1 MKSRVQRPTFFWGI
15 LTKQPNRG
23 LVVALRSGKWECG
36 APRGLVE
43 HRRAAYHPPPR
54 VLQVARILTVAK
66 VHPRQHAML
75 IRWYRIPDCSSN
87 MRHDIVICPFVV
99 TFVVPLSNCPI
110 FIISQLCETL
120 MIILYTTEFPSF
132 ACTLSS

>member
-23 LVVALRSGKWECG
+23 LVVALPSGKWECG

-75 IRWYRIPDCSSN
+75 IRWYRIPVCSSD
-87 MRHDIVICPFVV
+87 MRHDVVICPFH
-99 TFVVPLSNCPI
+99 FCCPSFHLPF
-110 FIISQLCETL
+110 FIISQLYETL
-120 MIILYTTEFPSF
+120 MIITYTMEFPSF